1 MPALGPGS
9 ITVVV
14 TLGWGS
20 RVPIEE
26 DERDAGMLA
35 SPRSSSSTLSKSV
48 CVELEVVVGDILA
61 NNQNMILS
69 KCRARYIFSILLEE
83 SRVRSRLR
91 RELNAIVRVERRLE
105 GMVRRSRR
113 CGCAVTSQLQPRLS
127 RAPFYKGQTWVLS
140 VDQHRHPGVH
150 VQKHRTE
157 YPCAFASS

>member
-9 ITVVV
+9 ITVVA
-14 TLGWGS
+14 GWGS

-26 DERDAGMLA
+26 EERDAGMLA
-35 SPRSSSSTLSKSV
+35 SPRSSSSALLKSV
-48 CVELEVVVGDILA
+48 CEFVVEVVVGDILA

-69 KCRARYIFSILLEE
+69 KCRARYIFSVPLEE